1 MRAYQLNAVM
11 SQKQAKVTIAPL
23 SVIQSSNLSTQATT
37 SLSSGATSSI
47 QSVTTAR
54 QVTDDFERS
63 KSNILHD
70 FEYIILP
77 KTKLLDELFKR
88 QNIRLSRIN
97 SSIDMYFATEEV
109 VREKLARF
117 RKQWIATDHYREMQD
132 VVDKLNNHLIDIQSN
147 IYRKLDE
154 RLEKDKTSS
163 LPQKNVSFGETTVS
177 TFTTSSEEVQ
187 STPTLTNT
195 QAKDSDVNLVS
206 GNSVS
211 NPDAISSQQTAPV
224 VSEMINSSHEDDF
237 DREEKEK
244 QYRLQR
250 MEQRQEKAKK
260 KAEIEQRKLKLE
272 FERNQREFE
281 RKQREHELELERK
294 QREHE
299 EQMRQ
304 VEERLQLSLLE
315 AELYSSSGEVSDKSR
330 SSSEV
335 ESDSEK
341 PSKISSK
348 RHTDECS
355 GEVEDIL
362 RVELPEESSKSTS
375 KHNRSSFSNRL
386 ADFRKRYESDEEVEN
401 PFEMETI
408 VESTPIGLS
417 QMRSS
422 PGGLSPRIRHQPQR
436 RELFADVNP
445 PAPPVRT
452 HRSLPKLKLREFDGN
467 PIDWPEWSG
476 MFLATIDSSDI
487 SRDEKMSHLKTL
499 LTGKAKRAVS
509 GMGYSGTMYEE
520 AWKTLQRKFGQPHH
534 IVSSQLAKMKN
545 LTELC

>member
-1 MRAYQLNAVM
+1 MFR
-11 SQKQAKVTIAPL
+11 KQAKVTKAPS

-147 IYRKLDE
+147 IYRKLDG

-211 NPDAISSQQTAPV
+211 NQNAISSQQTAPV
-224 VSEMINSSHEDDF
+224 LSEKINSALEDDF
-237 DREEKEK
+237 DREEREK

-250 MEQRQEKAKK
+250 IEQRQEKAKK
-260 KAEIEQRKLKLE
+260 KAELEQRKLKLE
-272 FERNQREFE
+272 FERKE
-281 RKQREHELELERK
+281 REHEK
-294 QREHE
+294 
-299 EQMRQ
+299 QMRQ
-304 VEERLQLSLLE
+304 VEERLQLRLLE

-362 RVELPEESSKSTS
+362 RVELPEEESSKSTS
-375 KHNRSSFSNRL
+375 KHNRSSFSSRL
-386 ADFRKRYESDEEVEN
+386 ADFRKK
-401 PFEMETI
+401 
-408 VESTPIGLS
+408 L
-417 QMRSS
+417 
-422 PGGLSPRIRHQPQR
+422 RIR
-436 RELFADVNP
+436 
-445 PAPPVRT
+445 
-452 HRSLPKLKLREFDGN
+452 
-467 PIDWPEWSG
+467 
-476 MFLATIDSSDI
+476 
-487 SRDEKMSHLKTL
+487 
-499 LTGKAKRAVS
+499 
-509 GMGYSGTMYEE
+509 
-520 AWKTLQRKFGQPHH
+520 
-534 IVSSQLAKMKN
+534 
-545 LTELC
+545 